1 MDQVQLAIT
10 GMIGDHC
17 VTKVSNTLQE
27 IHGVDNVDVSLGS
40 ASVAY
45 DNTWVNLPTLV
56 AAIERQGY
64 NVVGNSKEL
73 ADNESPDRPG
83 GAPPGASPE
92 QRRVDSPKGRRVPTP
107 GGDLS
112 GTP

>member
-1 MDQVQLAIT
+1 MDQVQLAIAGMT
-10 GMIGDHC
+10 GDTC
-17 VTKVSNTLQE
+17 VNKVTSALSE
-27 IHGVDNVDVSLGS
+27 INGVDNVDVSVGS
-40 ASVAY
+40 AAVAF

-64 NVVGNSKEL
+64 NVVGNSKD
-73 ADNESPDRPG
+73 AAAGDSPDRPG
-83 GAPPGASPE
+83 GAPPGAPPE
-92 QRRVDSPKGRRVPTP
+92 PHRVDTPKGRRVPTP